1 MKETNPEV
9 YEDLMKRMK
18 RIEGQAR
25 GIQRMLDEGEE
36 CENILTQ
43 LAAMKS
49 ALHRVGLKM
58 LGCHLGNRIAEEV
71 RSGGTGNTSVEEA
84 LETFLRLG

>member
-1 MKETNPEV
+1 MKETHPDV
-9 YEDLMKRMK
+9 YDDLIKRMK

-25 GIQRMLDEGEE
+25 GIQRMLEEGED

-58 LGCHLGNRIAEEV
+58 LGCHLGTRIAEEV
-71 RSGGTGNTSVEEA
+71 RHGGSGNAAVEEA